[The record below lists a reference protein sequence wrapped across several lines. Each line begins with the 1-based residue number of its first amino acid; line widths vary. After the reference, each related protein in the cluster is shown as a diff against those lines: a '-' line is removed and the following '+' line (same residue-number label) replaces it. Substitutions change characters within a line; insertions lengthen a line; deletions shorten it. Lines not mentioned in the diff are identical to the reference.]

1 MGKLKSLAATV
12 LACAVS
18 LANSGPRDDEV
29 ASVTVSRATRP
40 EGVVYS
46 YALTNRGIL
55 PIIGLKIGYDFYRG
69 EVQLSGSRPT
79 LLAPPSW
86 AGTVISLE
94 ESDRFE
100 IDWEV
105 ESRDAAIGPGQTG
118 ALFRAILPAEN
129 SASSATGPWR
139 WQRLLRMLPDVCNSF
154 KGQGRDQQIRS
165 LRRCLQGS
173 AWCVTLL
180 CSKHLHEFV
189 W

>member
-1 MGKLKSLAATV
+1 MGQLKSLAATV

-105 ESRDAAIGPGQTG
+105 ESRDAAIGPGQTV

-129 SASSATGPWR
+129 SAYQFGHWTVAVAAPPSNASGRLQFVQGPGPGPEDPVPAPMSPR
-139 WQRLLRMLPDVCNSF
+139 
-154 KGQGRDQQIRS
+154 
-165 LRRCLQGS
+165 
-173 AWCVTLL
+173 
-180 CSKHLHEFV
+180 
-189 W
+189 